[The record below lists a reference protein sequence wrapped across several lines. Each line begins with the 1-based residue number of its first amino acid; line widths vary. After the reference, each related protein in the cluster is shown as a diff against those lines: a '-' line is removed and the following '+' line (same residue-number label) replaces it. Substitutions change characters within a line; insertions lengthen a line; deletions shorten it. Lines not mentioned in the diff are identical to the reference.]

1 MNVYKAIKQ
10 ECEGLEMC
18 LKKERG
24 GSIIALQIANSGIR
38 GESRGRRVTGWVLKG
53 QGLSLFGQLGLL

>member
-1 MNVYKAIKQ
+1 MF
-10 ECEGLEMC
+10 
-18 LKKERG
+18 KERKRRINN
-24 GSIIALQIANSGIR
+24 SPEIANSGIR